1 MGSMMR
7 SVSIVALGII
17 AIAARPVQATTV
29 FTENFNGETPAL
41 SASLSQ
47 FAVTGS
53 VDVVAPINP
62 FGITVA
68 APASGNVLDIDGT
81 GAAGLITTI
90 ASFAF
95 NAGDNVRLAFD
106 LGGSQRG
113 DVGDTFVTSFL
124 FGNNTGYN
132 NLSGTGLYSGLSGSG
147 SVSDLENSLFVSGAT
162 PFTSS
167 SISFLAQNAGTL
179 KFAFSSPSQDNI
191 GPLLDNISLQVTPVT
206 VSAFS
211 SNPEPSTWVTMLLGF
226 GLIGGV
232 MRKASKVPSVRLN
245 IA

>member
-1 MGSMMR
+1 MR
-7 SVSIVALGII
+7 KILLMAFVGTL
-17 AIAARPVQATTV
+17 AAGTPAAATTV

-62 FGITVA
+62 FEITVA
-68 APASGNVLDIDGT
+68 APASGNVLDINGT

-124 FGNNTGYN
+124 FGNNTGYG

-147 SVSDLENSLFVSGAT
+147 SASDLANSLFVSGAT

-167 SISFLAQNAGTL
+167 SISFLAQNAGVL
-179 KFAFSSPSQDNI
+179 RFAFSSPSQDNI
-191 GPLLDNISLQVTPVT
+191 GPLVDNISLQVTPVT

-211 SNPEPSTWVTMLLGF
+211 SNQEPSTWVTMLLGF

-232 MRKASKVPSVRLN
+232 MRKASKVPAVRFN